1 MATETKESS
10 GVQEL
15 IDRLHDEGVTKGEGE
30 AENLIKQARK
40 QSMEI
45 LDQARKEAEEITA
58 KARDDGKRTKESG
71 EEALRLASR
80 DAILKLKEAFHQ
92 EFENRVRQL
101 VAYRLK
107 DQTFMERLI
116 LEIAGRS
123 VPEDKSQP
131 MQLLLPGDE
140 VTKEDLEGG
149 VADVQ
154 EGTLSHFVLGLAGDV
169 LREGMTF
176 GVSDDADT
184 GVKIRLQEE
193 DVEIELTDETITA
206 LLMQFMLPRFRA
218 ILEQGA

>member
-1 MATETKESS
+1 MPTETKESS

-15 IDRLHDEGVTKGEGE
+15 IDRLRDEGVTKGEGE
-30 AENLIKQARK
+30 AEGLIKQARK

-45 LDQARKEAEEITA
+45 LDQARQEAEEITA
-58 KARDDGKRTKESG
+58 KARQEGKRTKESG

-80 DAILKLKEAFHQ
+80 DTILKLKESFHQ

-123 VPEDKSQP
+123 VPEDKGQP
-131 MQLLLPGDE
+131 MELLLSGDE
-140 VTKEDLEGG
+140 VTKEDLEGS
-149 VADVQ
+149 VADVK

-184 GVKIRLQEE
+184 GVKIRLLEE

>member
-1 MATETKESS
+1 MATETKDSS

-15 IDRLHDEGVTKGEGE
+15 IDRLRTEGVTKGEGE
-30 AENLIKQARK
+30 AEALIKQARK

-58 KARDDGKRTKESG
+58 KAREEGKRVRESG

-101 VAYRLK
+101 VSYRLK

-123 VPEDKSQP
+123 VPKDDGQP
-131 MQLLLPGDE
+131 MELLLPSDE
-140 VTKEDLEGG
+140 VTPEDLEGG
-149 VADVQ
+149 PGDVK

-169 LREGMTF
+169 LREGVTF

-184 GVKIRLQEE
+184 GVKVRLLEE
-193 DVEIELTDETITA
+193 DVEIELTDETITD